1 MTTPHNWSLASLIQ
15 SKINISKFDMG
26 YKADHAAFFVA
37 EWRCVVLES
46 NMASSLFD
54 IEIDGVRQGVV
65 EVTNPFPQTI
75 ELGLAPFEG
84 LNDGK
89 PHQIRLVEA
98 VASE

>member
-1 MTTPHNWSLASLIQ
+1 
-15 SKINISKFDMG
+15 MG

-46 NMASSLFD
+46 NVPAGAITIPGTAIRYLS
-54 IEIDGVRQGVV
+54 

-75 ELGLAPFEG
+75 ELGLAPFER

-98 VASE
+98 AASE